1 MFPYSFAGTGKRA
14 RLLCA
19 LLLGLCIR
27 HTASPE
33 PARLI
38 MKSGAPVRNL
48 AWTEDDGSFAV
59 GETGSVSIREAAS
72 GKVRTSFPVEGA
84 TAVDFASESGS
95 DKSLFATLSGS
106 GELCVWEAGKDGAS
120 PASISFIGSSLN
132 GDEVPVSQ
140 LRFTAL
146 AFSRNS
152 DYMACGMQ
160 DGGIRLFF
168 KLRFSRQFIMRE
180 AGGQTGRIT
189 ALSFSPD
196 GRFLASASED
206 GSILLFNVTAARP
219 VAKLPFY
226 AVQTGSPV
234 DFAPDGTLAAVL
246 DSKSILLYGTDGEQK
261 GSLITDTDI
270 KAIRFQGGS
279 GMLAVQAADGS
290 ISFYNTATGEQS
302 ASIPPLQATPLCTFA
317 FSGDG
322 EELLEG
328 YDDGSIWLLTVAD
341 YMRQDEP
348 PAVPEPAVA
357 AAPDPVQAE
366 PVAEQP
372 APKAEEP
379 AAKAE
384 PVTEEPVTKEPVAG
398 EENQEPEK
406 KTFLSNFNPEGR
418 NSISVQ
424 AGGRLLQDPYD
435 AALELDASFRMGTL
449 FPPFYAGA
457 ALSGQ
462 IGKCFDA
469 EEFPNQYTWKG
480 EELAPPMT
488 EAISLYAPI
497 GVEFAIRD
505 SAFRVFSELHAGARE
520 VMLWQTCDE
529 GTLRSE
535 PHFVPMGGLYMGA
548 LFHGFMLR
556 GGVDFDPV
564 QRFVPGL
571 LIGYSLTLPR
581 GGKN

>member
-1 MFPYSFAGTGKRA
+1 M
-14 RLLCA
+14 
-19 LLLGLCIR
+19 
-27 HTASPE
+27 
-33 PARLI
+33 
-38 MKSGAPVRNL
+38 
-48 AWTEDDGSFAV
+48 
-59 GETGSVSIREAAS
+59 
-72 GKVRTSFPVEGA
+72 
-84 TAVDFASESGS
+84 
-95 DKSLFATLSGS
+95 
-106 GELCVWEAGKDGAS
+106 
-120 PASISFIGSSLN
+120 
-132 GDEVPVSQ
+132 
-140 LRFTAL
+140 
-146 AFSRNS
+146 
-152 DYMACGMQ
+152 
-160 DGGIRLFF
+160 
-168 KLRFSRQFIMRE
+168 
-180 AGGQTGRIT
+180 
-189 ALSFSPD
+189 
-196 GRFLASASED
+196 
-206 GSILLFNVTAARP
+206 TAARP
-219 VAKLPFY
+219 VAQLPFY

-270 KAIRFQGGS
+270 KAIRFRPES
-279 GMLAVQAADGS
+279 DDLAVQTEDGT
-290 ISFYNTATGEQS
+290 ISFYNIATGELL
-302 ASIPPLQATPLCTFA
+302 ASIPPVQALPLSSFA
-317 FSGDG
+317 LSADG
-322 EELLEG
+322 MTLLEG
-328 YDDGSIWLLTVAD
+328 YGSGHVYRLTVGDYIQQEEPARQIAD
-341 YMRQDEP
+341 SGPVPEAAEP
-348 PAVPEPAVA
+348 PAETAQA
-357 AAPDPVQAE
+357 A
-366 PVAEQP
+366 
-372 APKAEEP
+372 
-379 AAKAE
+379 
-384 PVTEEPVTKEPVAG
+384 TEEPVQITPAVPAVPAEAVKEETAETEPEKAKEPVAG

-435 AALELDASFRMGTL
+435 AALELDISFRMGTL
-449 FPPFYAGA
+449 FPPFYVGA

-480 EELAPPMT
+480 GELAPPMT

-497 GVEFAIRD
+497 GVEFAIRN

-535 PHFVPMGGLYMGA
+535 PHFVPMAGLYMGA